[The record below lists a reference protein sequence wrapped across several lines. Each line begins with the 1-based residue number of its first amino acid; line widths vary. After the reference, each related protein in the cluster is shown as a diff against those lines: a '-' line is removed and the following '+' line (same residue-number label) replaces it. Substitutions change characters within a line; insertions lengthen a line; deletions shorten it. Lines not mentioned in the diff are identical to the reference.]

1 MLTSLEEMWRYRD
14 FNKLFFLI
22 HCYFTKKST
31 SLTSFST
38 IKVNNSLYIFF
49 KNMNVDFLVIG
60 SGIAGLSF
68 ALKAAKHGKVL
79 IVTKSN
85 EDESNT
91 KYAQG
96 GVAVV
101 VNKSDSFDK
110 HIADTLVAGDGL
122 CDKSVVE
129 NVVKEGPQRI
139 QEIIKYGTHFDEV
152 ASGSYDL
159 AREGGHSEHRIL
171 HYKDVTG
178 FEIER
183 ALLEKVHTSPN
194 ITILTHYFAVDLI
207 TQHHLG
213 LFVNKNSEDITC
225 YGIYAL
231 NTRSN
236 QIEKIISKV
245 TVMASGG
252 AGHVYS
258 STTNPVIATGDGIA
272 MVYRAKG
279 KVRNMEFIQFHP
291 TSLYN
296 PGEYPSFLISEA
308 LRGFGGVLRRR
319 SGEEFMMEYDARGSL
334 ASRDIVARAIDNEM
348 KKSGDEYVY
357 LDITHRDKGELLKH
371 FPNIYA
377 KCLSIGIDLTRD
389 YIPVTPAAHYL
400 CGGIKVDAFGLS
412 SIERLYACGE
422 CASTGLHGANRLASN
437 SLLEALIYAHRIY
450 EHAVDAF
457 ETIETPSEIPDWD
470 DTDTHLSNED
480 ILVTHNLRETQ
491 KIMSD
496 YVGIVRS
503 DFRLERAMR
512 RLKLLYE
519 ETEDFYKNTK
529 LSVKLCELRN
539 VIQVSYIVIKSAMA
553 RKESRGLHYTTD
565 YPFHSDKLED
575 TVF

>member
-1 MLTSLEEMWRYRD
+1 MR
-14 FNKLFFLI
+14 
-22 HCYFTKKST
+22 H
-31 SLTSFST
+31 
-38 IKVNNSLYIFF
+38 
-49 KNMNVDFLVIG
+49 VDFLVVG

-79 IVTKSN
+79 IVTKAN

-101 VNKSDSFDK
+101 VDKEDSFDK
-110 HIADTLVAGDGL
+110 HIEDTLIAGDGL
-122 CDKSVVE
+122 CDKQVVE
-129 NVVKEGPQRI
+129 IVVKEGPERI
-139 QEIIKYGTHFDEV
+139 QEIIDYGTNFDKTDY
-152 ASGSYDL
+152 GIYDL
-159 AREGGHSEHRIL
+159 AKEGGHSEHRVL
-171 HYKDVTG
+171 HYKDITG

-183 ALLEKVHTSPN
+183 ALLEEVHKNPN
-194 ITILTHYFAVDLI
+194 IEILTHYFAVELI

-213 LFVNKNSEDITC
+213 EFVDRKSEDITC

-231 NTRSN
+231 NTN
-236 QIEKIISKV
+236 TNNVEKILANV

-252 AGHVYS
+252 AGHIYS
-258 STTNPVIATGDGIA
+258 NTTNPVIATGDGVA

-291 TSLYN
+291 TALYN

-308 LRGFGGVLRRR
+308 VRGFGGVLKTRT
-319 SGEEFMMEYDARGSL
+319 GEEFMQLYDHRKSL
-334 ASRDIVARAIDNEM
+334 APRDIVARAIDSEM
-348 KKSGDEYVY
+348 KKSGDDFVY
-357 LDITHRDKGELLKH
+357 LDIRHRSKDEILSH

-377 KCLSIGIDLTRD
+377 KCLSIGIDMTKD
-389 YIPVTPAAHYL
+389 MIPVTPACHYM
-400 CGGIKVDAFGLS
+400 CGGILVDEYGRS
-412 SIERLYACGE
+412 SIQRLYACGE

-437 SLLEALIYAHRIY
+437 SLLEATVFAHRIY
-450 EHAVDAF
+450 KDAVDKFSKYDIPAF
-457 ETIETPSEIPDWD
+457 IPEWDETNTQ
-470 DTDTHLSNED
+470 LSNED

-491 KIMSD
+491 KVMSD

-503 DFRLERAMR
+503 DFRLERALR
-512 RLKLLYE
+512 RLGLLHD
-519 ETEDFYKNTK
+519 ETESFYKKTK

-539 VIQVSYIVIKSAMA
+539 VIQTAFIVIKSAML

-565 YPFHSDKLED
+565 YPEHVDNSSD

>member
-1 MLTSLEEMWRYRD
+1 MHT
-14 FNKLFFLI
+14 
-22 HCYFTKKST
+22 
-31 SLTSFST
+31 
-38 IKVNNSLYIFF
+38 
-49 KNMNVDFLVIG
+49 VDFLVIG

-68 ALKAAKHGKVL
+68 ALKAASHGKVL
-79 IVTKSN
+79 IITKSN

-101 VNKSDSFDK
+101 VDKSDSFEK
-110 HIADTLVAGDGL
+110 HIADTLIAGDGL
-122 CDKSVVE
+122 CDVNVVE
-129 NVVKEGPQRI
+129 NVVKEGPRRI
-139 QEIIKYGTHFDEV
+139 QEIIDYGTHFDKTAGGV
-152 ASGSYDL
+152 YDL
-159 AREGGHSEHRIL
+159 AKEGGHSEHRVL
-171 HYKDVTG
+171 HYKDITG

-183 ALLEKVHTSPN
+183 VLLEKVHENPN
-194 ITILTHYFAVDLI
+194 IEVLTHYFAVDLI

-213 LFVNKNSEDITC
+213 VFVDKSTPDITC
-225 YGIYAL
+225 YGVYAL
-231 NTRSN
+231 NTVDNRV
-236 QIEKIISKV
+236 EKILSKV

-252 AGHVYS
+252 AGHIYS

-291 TSLYN
+291 TALYN

-308 LRGFGGVLRRR
+308 VRGYGGVLRRKN
-319 SGEEFMMEYDARGSL
+319 GERFMEEYDARGSL
-334 ASRDIVARAIDNEM
+334 APRDIVARAIDTEM
-348 KKSGDEYVY
+348 KKSGDDFVF
-357 LDITHRDKGELLKH
+357 LDITHRSKDEILKH

-377 KCLSIGIDLTRD
+377 KCLSIGIDMSRD

-400 CGGIKVDAFGLS
+400 CGGIMVDGLGRS
-412 SIERLYACGE
+412 FIQRLYACGE

-437 SLLEALIYAHRIY
+437 SLLEATVFAHRIY
-450 EHAVDAF
+450 EDAIKKVG
-457 ETIETPSEIPDWD
+457 TIEVPTDIPDWD
-470 DTDTHLSNED
+470 DSDTALSNED

-491 KIMSD
+491 KVMSD

-512 RLKLLYE
+512 RLGLLYD
-519 ETEDFYKNTK
+519 ETEQFYKNTK

-539 VIQVSYIVIKSAMA
+539 VIQVAYLVIKSAMA

-565 YPFHSDKLED
+565 YPERSEVLVD
-575 TVF
+575 TIF